1 MPNPHNRH
9 SQLQT
14 LLTQLNLGAIAD
26 VFAEVAL
33 RAAKEGLSHEA
44 YLYELARL
52 ELEQRRQ
59 RRTARLVRASG
70 LPAEKTFRTLA
81 LDRLSPMLQ
90 LQLERL
96 KSAAFLETAT
106 NVIAIGKPGVGKSH
120 CLAAVGYELI
130 YAGHPVLWTPT
141 STLVQRLLAAKR
153 DLRLPQEL
161 AKLDKFACVILD
173 DIGYVQ
179 HNRDEMEVLFT
190 FLAERY
196 ERKSVMIT
204 TNLVFSEWERIFKD
218 PMTTLAAIDRLVH
231 HSVILDMMSVESYR
245 AEAAKQQH
253 VPSTR
258 PKKPSSQ
265 PTTLHKAVSSQPD
278 PAGSSTVSQEELEVS
293 INEQVPTTRSLA
305 EDPSADS
312 GIESIKSAR
321 LIATDGTI

>member
-1 MPNPHNRH
+1 MPKTTNR
-9 SQLQT
+9 STQLHT
-14 LLTQLNLGAIAD
+14 LLTQLNLGTMAD
-26 VFAEVAL
+26 VFADVAL

-52 ELEQRRQ
+52 ETEQRTQ

-70 LPAEKTFRTLA
+70 LPVEKTFRTLA
-81 LDRLSPMLQ
+81 LNRLSPSLQ

-96 KSAAFLETAT
+96 KSASFLETAT
-106 NVIAIGKPGVGKSH
+106 NIIAIGKPGVGKSH
-120 CLAAVGYELI
+120 CLAAVGYAVIE
-130 YAGHPVLWTPT
+130 AGYPVLWTPT

-179 HNRDEMEVLFT
+179 HDRDEMEVLFT

-204 TNLVFSEWERIFKD
+204 TNLVFSEWERIFKN
-218 PMTTLAAIDRLVH
+218 PMTTMAAIDRLVH

-245 AEAAKQQH
+245 AKEASQQH
-253 VPSTR
+253 LSSDR
-258 PKKPSSQ
+258 SKKPSSK
-265 PTTLHKAVSSQPD
+265 H
-278 PAGSSTVSQEELEVS
+278 
-293 INEQVPTTRSLA
+293 IILA
-305 EDPSADS
+305 EATTSLRDSDASSMAPSQGTHLPTAVLVGESRDEDS
-312 GIESIKSAR
+312 LIEAPNR
-321 LIATDGTI
+321 HV

>member
-1 MPNPHNRH
+1 MPNTTNR
-9 SQLQT
+9 STQLQT
-14 LLTQLNLGAIAD
+14 LLTQLNLGTMAD
-26 VFAEVAL
+26 IFADVAL

-52 ELEQRRQ
+52 ETEQRTQ

-70 LPAEKTFRTLA
+70 LPVEKTFRTLA
-81 LDRLSPMLQ
+81 LNRLSPSLQ

-96 KSAAFLETAT
+96 KSASFLETAT
-106 NVIAIGKPGVGKSH
+106 NIIAIGKPGVGKSH
-120 CLAAVGYELI
+120 CLAAVGYAVIE
-130 YAGHPVLWTPT
+130 AGYPVLWTPT

-179 HNRDEMEVLFT
+179 QDRDEMEVLFT

-204 TNLVFSEWERIFKD
+204 TNLVFSEWERIFKN
-218 PMTTLAAIDRLVH
+218 PMTTMAAIDRLVH

-245 AEAAKQQH
+245 AQEASQQH
-253 VPSTR
+253 LSSTR
-258 PKKPSSQ
+258 SEKPSSKRAS
-265 PTTLHKAVSSQPD
+265 LDEAVASLRDAAPSSMVTQEGPL
-278 PAGSSTVSQEELEVS
+278 GSVGE
-293 INEQVPTTRSLA
+293 SLSA
-305 EDPSADS
+305 QRPSADS
-312 GIESIKSAR
+312 SMRNLLSADTQSAR
-321 LIATDGTI
+321 LIATDGTV